1 MDICFCDRSLQR
13 ACNSE
18 KGLVRRWGKHRGRTV
33 GKRLQQMLAAPTL
46 DVLTNFPGMDF
57 HALKGNRAGQFAV
70 DAEYPFRLVFEANHN
85 PVPKMESGNVAHPR
99 VTKIRVIEV
108 TNYHGK

>member
-1 MDICFCDRSLQR
+1 MEISFCSRSLQR

-18 KGLVRRWGKHRGRTV
+18 KGLLRRWGKQRGRTV

-46 DVLTNFPGMDF
+46 NVLNDLPGMDF
-57 HALKGNRAGQFAV
+57 HPLKGNRAGQFAV
-70 DAEYPFRLVFEANHN
+70 DAEYPFRLVFEASHN
-85 PVPKMESGNVAHPR
+85 PVPKTESGSVALAR

-108 TNYHGK
+108 TNYHGD